1 MGFRFHRTIRLFP
14 GLRLN
19 VSKSGVSASIG
30 TRGAWLTFGRKG
42 TRTTVGLPGTGI
54 SYTQTS
60 SPHEHSPHEHQDGGA
75 PPARAAGRWLVV
87 LLVLVAIAAV
97 VGWLIG
103 VTMR

>member
-1 MGFRFHRTIRLFP
+1 MGFRFHRTVRLLP

-19 VSKSGVSASIG
+19 LSKSGVSASIG

-54 SYTQTS
+54 SYTRTS
-60 SPHEHSPHEHQDGGA
+60 SAHEHQDVGA
-75 PPARAAGRWLVV
+75 PPVRASRSWLVV
-87 LLVLVAIAAV
+87 LLVMLAIAAV

-103 VTMR
+103 VAMR

>member
-1 MGFRFHRTIRLFP
+1 MSFRFHRTVRLFP

-54 SYTQTS
+54 SYTQTT
-60 SPHEHSPHEHQDGGA
+60 PAHEHQDVGA
-75 PPARAAGRWLVV
+75 PPGRASGRWLVV
-87 LLVLVAIAAV
+87 LLVLLAIAAV

-103 VTMR
+103 VAMR